1 MTICNNIKSS
11 FYKTLEEVE
20 LVKVLLKSVLS
31 PLCLPIPP
39 RGLFKIY
46 QLLSLT
52 FLAISKLSAT
62 R

>member
-31 PLCLPIPP
+31 PLCLPIAP
-39 RGLFKIY
+39 RELFKMY
-46 QLLSLT
+46 PSFNLT
-52 FLAISKLSAT
+52 FLASNFKIKYN
-62 R
+62 